1 MNQRPLNNE
10 HFTWEKKAVMK
21 FCLSILILHSTSFSK
36 SVLNN
41 SIGFSS
47 NLLIF
52 YIGFI
57 ISSKY
62 SSTQYPIGVTF
73 LVIGFFYRI
82 WYMKLHWIFFCCNYF
97 YISLRVINLVYNFWM
112 TGLEDKASGWLFIF
126 GNQFLFLQQK
136 WVPIAEGCAERT
148 QYQE

>member
-62 SSTQYPIGVTF
+62 SSTQ
-73 LVIGFFYRI
+73 
-82 WYMKLHWIFFCCNYF
+82 
-97 YISLRVINLVYNFWM
+97 
-112 TGLEDKASGWLFIF
+112 
-126 GNQFLFLQQK
+126 
-136 WVPIAEGCAERT
+136 
-148 QYQE
+148 